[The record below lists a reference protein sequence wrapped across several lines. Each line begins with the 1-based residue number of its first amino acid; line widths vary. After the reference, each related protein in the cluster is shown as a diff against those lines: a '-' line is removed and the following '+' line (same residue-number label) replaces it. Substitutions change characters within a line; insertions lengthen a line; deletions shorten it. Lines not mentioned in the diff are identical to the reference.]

1 MQASIN
7 IITNDPLVSAIF
19 SAVAKVP
26 SEPFEKL
33 RAISRAGKIA
43 EAYLPPFNNDDSR
56 QVVLSTFPNQPSR
69 SASPS
74 EQQYAHS
81 SH

>member
-1 MQASIN
+1 
-7 IITNDPLVSAIF
+7 
-19 SAVAKVP
+19 
-26 SEPFEKL
+26 L